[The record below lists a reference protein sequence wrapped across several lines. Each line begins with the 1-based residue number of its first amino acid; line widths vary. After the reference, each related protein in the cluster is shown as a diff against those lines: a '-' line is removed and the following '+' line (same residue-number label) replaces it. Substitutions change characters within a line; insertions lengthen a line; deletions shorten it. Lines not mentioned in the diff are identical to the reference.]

1 MWSLVNISKG
11 QQLSLILCV
20 LCLIDQWSCHGSAQT
35 TNTTNLP
42 GKNDSAQLNV
52 TSPLNAL
59 NISVNASASTENSTI
74 KPTTVQQSNSIEP
87 TSELNHAKN
96 TSDLEKNS
104 EHNERSGVKSDV
116 QGSQM
121 SHKAGPPK
129 VLIALIVSG
138 LCLAAII
145 LVVYK
150 QMNKRTWSPQSKRL
164 RTNQMHMRS
173 QN

>member
-11 QQLSLILCV
+11 QQLSLTLCV

-42 GKNDSAQLNV
+42 GKNDSAQLSVV
-52 TSPLNAL
+52 TSTINTL
-59 NISVNASASTENSTI
+59 NISVNASDSSENSTI
-74 KPTTVQQSNSIEP
+74 KPTPGPIEP
-87 TSELNHAKN
+87 ISELNHDKTTLN
-96 TSDLEKNS
+96 LETNS
-104 EHNERSGVKSDV
+104 KPINEGSAVKSEV
-116 QGSQM
+116 QGGKMVS
-121 SHKAGPPK
+121 KAGPPK

-145 LVVYK
+145 LAVYK